1 MPPKQ
6 EAAAAAPSKEKQ
18 LFAAMKAGN
27 EDEAI
32 RLINEGADVNRQ
44 GLEQLK
50 PINYALKHSLWR
62 VFEALLDKVKIKCTH
77 LQELINEAIE
87 LDNIEPFRQF
97 LKKQK
102 AVFESC
108 VKNSIELQ
116 EDPWGFTFYGGSLE
130 FIKKFIDA
138 IDEFDRPWL
147 NKPAGLK
154 NPEYLGLTVPSHTP
168 ESEAIIVAGMR
179 YLYSKR
185 GVNINTKEQNPFK
198 KLIFQTDIDGFNL
211 ASVKRAIA
219 IGADINLP
227 IYSFIAGKPTSDLLS
242 AILPLP
248 EVSELLGYVGE
259 VPIRLDPNTDL
270 LSFLLENT
278 VGVKVRP
285 SDYLI
290 WSNLREVHP
299 NIILRFILFY
309 AQHNLLGPIL
319 DEPQYAGACDCITL
333 FIYVL
338 IRNNKWSL
346 VERIIN
352 AYPQILN
359 KLLMYSNRTKGF
371 TLLQSATHHNKI
383 DIVRRLLALGADTT
397 IRDTNGKN
405 ACDYAREKNYSA
417 ELIALVC
424 PPEVPWRGLMQSNV
438 QKYNYIFEEDRA
450 NKPRSEAE
458 NNSFCPVCL
467 TDAYR
472 SVACNHMQHNCAKD
486 SPGRYHK
493 ALYDRFKD
501 PAGNVHW
508 CTLCGRICIGYV
520 DGDTHAFIHYELAS
534 AADAAAGKAQ
544 PFNPTGRKISGPGGV
559 HIQGDPYTHN
569 CSLTVD
575 DHPDRLGQ
583 PIPPA
588 SQSGGGGL
596 REKFLR
602 IHRLRQYAYALR
614 NANMTDKEAYK
625 RLIEQVWNAPLVG
638 QLMNRPELAAIKGP
652 NSWNVPTNA
661 FRAPNVAANV
671 KPDERPVPPEASYA
685 DVRRSGCEA
694 ERTLIVFEGTNS
706 TSLNNLS
713 KEVPGCQFRH
723 MEEDEEGRPTGT
735 MNLHKDTP
743 FLLTTVWS
751 RIAAYN
757 TSFGDDKV
765 FAKCIDPDNC
775 KARIFPEDLEPLLDE
790 KLYTSKADYEA
801 ILKVY
806 ARYKELFNWKFG
818 GARLA
823 EGIKPGGEPGPAAVL
838 IAADGAAAGAGGA
851 GAGANGGPE
860 PPRAGAGGPEPG
872 AAAGAVGVPVM
883 VAPGEIVIHSVND
896 PRLNRFPARV
906 REAMQEDIRRYGYV
920 IIAAANNLIPPAA
933 PVRNAENL
941 VVRLLANMRQPQ
953 AAAGGAPAAA
963 AQQQNGHQI
972 NAQFAGLANLN
983 EANRAAIQAA
993 LEENLLGGG
1002 KRRTRR
1008 RKNLMRRGRRSNC
1021 TQRK

>member
-1 MPPKQ
+1 MPPK
-6 EAAAAAPSKEKQ
+6 AAAAAPSKEKQ

-32 RLINEGADVNRQ
+32 RLINDGADVTRQ

-77 LQELINEAIE
+77 LVELMHEAIE
-87 LDNIEPFRQF
+87 LDNIEPIRVI

-102 AVFESC
+102 ETFRSC
-108 VKNSIELQ
+108 LNNAAY
-116 EDPWGFTFYGGSLE
+116 EDSPWRLTFSNGTLE

-138 IDEFDRPWL
+138 IHEFDRPWL

-154 NPEYLGLTVPSHTP
+154 NPEYIGLIVEAIGPAH
-168 ESEAIIVAGMR
+168 EAIIVEGMK
-179 YLYSKR
+179 YLYQKR

-198 KLIFQTDIDGFNL
+198 KLILQTDIDGFNL

-219 IGADINLP
+219 IGANINLP
-227 IYSFIAGKPTSDLLS
+227 IYSFIVGKPPSDLLS

-248 EVSELLGYVGE
+248 EVSELLRYVGE

-285 SDYLI
+285 NDYLK
-290 WSNLREVHP
+290 WNNAQHVH
-299 NIILRFILFY
+299 NNVIMRFILFY
-309 AQHNLLGPIL
+309 VQHNLLGPIL
-319 DEPQYAGACDCITL
+319 DEAQHAVACECIAHYIAVI
-333 FIYVL
+333 IYGG
-338 IRNNKWSL
+338 KWSL

-352 AYPQILN
+352 AYPPILN
-359 KLLMYSNRTKGF
+359 KLLMTNNRTRGY
-371 TLLQSATHHNKI
+371 TMLNIAAYRNKI
-383 DIVRRLLALGADTT
+383 DIVRRLLERGADPT
-397 IRDTNGKN
+397 IRDTDGKN
-405 ACDYAREKNYSA
+405 SCDLAKEGGASA

-424 PPEVPWRGLMQSNV
+424 PPEANAPWLGLMQSNV
-438 QKYNYIFEEDRA
+438 QKYNYIFEANRA
-450 NKPRSEAE
+450 GKPRSEAE

-486 SPGRYHK
+486 NPGRYHK
-493 ALYDRFKD
+493 GLYDRFKD
-501 PAGNVHW
+501 PTGNVHW
-508 CTLCGRICIGYV
+508 CTLCGRICIGYI

-544 PFNPTGRKISGPGGV
+544 PFNPTGRKIFGAGGV
-559 HIQGDPYTHN
+559 HIQGDPYTHD
-569 CSLTVD
+569 CSLTVYEST
-575 DHPDRLGQ
+575 HPDLAKRGK
-583 PIPPA
+583 PIPPEN
-588 SQSGGGGL
+588 QSGGGGL

-661 FRAPNVAANV
+661 FRRPNAAANV
-671 KPDERPVPPEASYA
+671 KPDERPVPPEATYA
-685 DVRRSGCEA
+685 DVRRSGCDS

-751 RIAAYN
+751 RIAEY
-757 TSFGDDKV
+757 TKSFGDDKV

-790 KLYTSKADYEA
+790 KLYASKADYEA

-823 EGIKPGGEPGPAAVL
+823 EGIKPGGEPGPAAAL
-838 IAADGAAAGAGGA
+838 IAGAG
-851 GAGANGGPE
+851 GGPE
-860 PPRAGAGGPEPG
+860 PPRAGAGGPGPG
-872 AAAGAVGVPVM
+872 AAAGAGGGPVRA
-883 VAPGEIVIHSVND
+883 APGEVIIRGLND
-896 PRLNRFPARV
+896 PRLPGFLRVLNAGAR
-906 REAMQEDIRRYGYV
+906 EEILEEIRRQGFV
-920 IIAAANNLIPPAA
+920 IFAAANNVIPRAAPRPAA
-933 PVRNAENL
+933 VRNAENL
-941 VVRLLANMRQPQ
+941 VGRLLANMHAAP
-953 AAAGGAPAAA
+953 AAGGAAAVGA
-963 AQQQNGHQI
+963 PQPQQNGAINI
-972 NAQFAGLANLN
+972 NAQLAGLAHLN
-983 EANRAAIQAA
+983 EANRAAALAA
-993 LEENLLGGG
+993 LNGGA
-1002 KRRTRR
+1002 KRKTRKAR
-1008 RKNLMRRGRRSNC
+1008 SSHRKTGNKKTSKN
-1021 TQRK
+1021 RK